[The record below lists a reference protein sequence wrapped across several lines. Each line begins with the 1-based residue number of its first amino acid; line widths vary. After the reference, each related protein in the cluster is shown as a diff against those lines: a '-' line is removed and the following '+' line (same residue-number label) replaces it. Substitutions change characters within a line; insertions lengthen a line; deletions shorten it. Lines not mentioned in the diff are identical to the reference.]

1 MFRPTR
7 AALAASGVAA
17 VLVLGATVPAFADS
31 APSAPPVTAHSSLS
45 AIQAAGAAATTR
57 RIASIDTASARIAA
71 GTKLGAAHA
80 ATITATLTTDRAAL
94 VTLKAKIAADT
105 TVSTALADYKSIF
118 TGFRIYAVVLPQ
130 AHIAAGADRIT
141 GTTVPRLQAAHDRLA
156 TALSNHPDTS
166 TPALQADLVQM
177 QNDIDATRT
186 AATGLADSA
195 LAVMPADFN
204 ANHAVMAP
212 LRAQLK
218 TAVADA
224 RKALAEGKAII
235 RALR

>member
-31 APSAPPVTAHSSLS
+31 APSTPPVTAHSSLS
-45 AIQAAGAAATTR
+45 AIQTAGAAATTR

-80 ATITATLTTDRAAL
+80 ATITTTLSTDRAAL

-105 TVSTALADYKSIF
+105 TVATAIADYKSIF

-130 AHIAAGADRIT
+130 AHIAAGADRLT
-141 GTTVPRLQAAHDRLA
+141 GTTVPRLQAAHDKLA
-156 TALSNHPDTS
+156 AALAAHPDKS

-177 QNDIDATRT
+177 QNDIDATTT
-186 AATGLADSA
+186 AATGLAEAA
-195 LAVMPADFN
+195 LAVTPADFN
-204 ANHAVMAP
+204 ANHAAMAP

-224 RKALAEGKAII
+224 RKALADGKAII
-235 RALR
+235 QALR